1 MRGRT
6 RGLLPALLVALS
18 VTLLPGSVPQLWG
31 QDRPAEE
38 RQDVFA
44 PFVSRLR
51 VAVRDPQI
59 RLTWRDSADL
69 DRGTY
74 RIYRH
79 TREITTDTFPNAEL
93 IATVNPGVETYLD
106 TPLETGRYFYAIVA
120 ADEDGTVFPIFV
132 PFRNKTINPV
142 AVTRL
147 ETEEDLAARV
157 YDLEAQA
164 QEDAIV
170 LRFNT
175 SRGGRRLAVY
185 RSTLPYDQIS
195 SPRDT
200 TLLETIDSSTRRFVD
215 YAVPGV
221 DYFYGIFDVA
231 LVERGTF
238 QAEPGANVLPEPV
251 QIPLRVSREARVAP
265 PRQTTRPAP
274 LPILELSGA
283 VQDSRRMVAS
293 TVPHGGQAQ
302 PVRPATARSIES
314 VLRNT
319 PVPEPFAPEP
329 VVLPPER
336 SSDARGAARTLAQVL
351 NTYFVT
357 GDYATTADLL
367 HNLLELPLSRD
378 FERRV
383 RFYLGQALWFDDQ
396 PRQAFMEF
404 LAASE
409 GSLYS
414 ETRPWIAGI
423 LDRR

>member
-1 MRGRT
+1 MRVKTGRF
-6 RGLLPALLVALS
+6 LLVLLVAL
-18 VTLLPGSVPQLWG
+18 LPGAIPELPG
-31 QDRPAEE
+31 QDRPEEE

-59 RLTWRDSADL
+59 RLTWRDSVDL
-69 DRGTY
+69 EGGSY
-74 RIYRH
+74 RVYRH
-79 TREITTDTFPNAEL
+79 TREITRETFPEAEL
-93 IATVNPGVETYLD
+93 VATVSPGVETYLD
-106 TPLETGRYFYAIVA
+106 TPLEMGRYFYAIVA
-120 ADEDGTVFPIFV
+120 TDEDDTVFPIFV

-142 AVTRL
+142 TVTRL

-157 YDLEAQA
+157 YDLEAQP

-185 RSTLPYDQIS
+185 RSTLPYTEIA
-195 SPRDT
+195 SPRDV
-200 TLLETIDSSTRRFVD
+200 TLLDTIDSSTRRFVD

-221 DYFYGIFDVA
+221 EYYYGLFDVA

-251 QIPLRVSREARVAP
+251 QIPLRVSREDRVTL
-265 PRQTTRPAP
+265 PRRTARPAP
-274 LPILELSGA
+274 LPILEISGA
-283 VQDSRRMVAS
+283 IQDSKSMVAR

-314 VLRNT
+314 LLRGAPRT
-319 PVPEPFAPEP
+319 PSFTPEPLI
-329 VVLPPER
+329 LPPER
-336 SSDARGAARTLAQVL
+336 SGEGQGAARTLAQVL
-351 NTYFVT
+351 NTYFIVE
-357 GDYATTADLL
+357 DFSTTVDLL

-383 RFYLGQALWFDDQ
+383 RFYLGQALWFEGHHQ
-396 PRQAFMEF
+396 QAFMEF
-404 LAASE
+404 LFASE
-409 GSLYS
+409 GALYS

-423 LDRR
+423 LERG